1 MAPEPPGLP
10 PPGLPL
16 GPDFE
21 NPPGRGP
28 DRLPAPGLLLPPN
41 AGLGFQPVPVLRSG
55 RASSP
60 RGLNPSPPSPRGVN
74 GRFAGPEPRPA
85 PELRPAPAPYD
96 RPPSFPGLLL
106 GRAPP
111 ARGLPLLVVK
121 GRARLSSVR
130 GGREGPALERPG
142 AAGRPEPE
150 RSKRGFSKEGFS
162 KRGLSKPGFA
172 KRGFGG
178 PDLSNLGFSKR
189 GFGGP
194 DLSKAGFSKRGLAEP
209 DFSNLGLPK
218 LGLPVR
224 GRSNGGRPALDR
236 AGLLLRVSGR

>member
-1 MAPEPPGLP
+1 VCFLAPGLPFLGAPLNPGFEKPPGLGLENLP
-10 PPGLPL
+10 AACFEPPAPPGLK
-16 GPDFE
+16 
-21 NPPGRGP
+21 
-28 DRLPAPGLLLPPN
+28 
-41 AGLGFQPVPVLRSG
+41 
-55 RASSP
+55 
-60 RGLNPSPPSPRGVN
+60 
-74 GRFAGPEPRPA
+74 
-85 PELRPAPAPYD
+85 
-96 RPPSFPGLLL
+96 GLLL

-111 ARGLPLLVVK
+111 ALGLPLLVVK